1 VKLTQ
6 KQRQFPLLATMPKPQ
21 DVAPKV
27 VALCESEAQAVAV
40 SLAVCKA
47 NRKPAQVA
55 RMLGISRAYLSMLK
69 SGDRPFPDDSGRLA
83 AAFCVA
89 TGCNLLGQYVALQA
103 ALRASQ
109 AATRERDFVAEIAA
123 MATAGWQRELRA
135 A

>member
-1 VKLTQ
+1 MKTNE

-21 DVAPKV
+21 DVAQKV

-47 NRKPAQVA
+47 HRKPAQVA

-69 SGDRPFPDDSGRLA
+69 SGERPFPDDSGRLA

-89 TGCNLLGQYVALQA
+89 TGCNLVGQYMTLQA

-109 AATRERDFVAEIAA
+109 ATTRERDFVAEMAA
-123 MATAGWQRELRA
+123 MATSAWQRA
-135 A
+135 AA